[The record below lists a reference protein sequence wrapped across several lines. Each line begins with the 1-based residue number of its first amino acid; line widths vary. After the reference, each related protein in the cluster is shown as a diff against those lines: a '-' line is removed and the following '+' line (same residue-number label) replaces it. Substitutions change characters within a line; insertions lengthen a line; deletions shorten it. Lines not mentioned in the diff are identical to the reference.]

1 MEAAGSSKIQVSRY
15 MASCIR
21 GPQYLSIFT
30 DMTTSR
36 FINQYT
42 AQAHHLP
49 ANKIFT
55 VTNIQLNKFRTLPAL
70 PKIVACNLKKV
81 VTGFNNV

>member
-1 MEAAGSSKIQVSRY
+1 MYQGTTVF
-15 MASCIR
+15 
-21 GPQYLSIFT
+21 IFT
-30 DMTTSR
+30 DVTTTH
-36 FINQYT
+36 FIKQYT

-55 VTNIQLNKFRTLPAL
+55 ATNIQLNKFRPLPAL
-70 PKIVACNLKKV
+70 PKIVTRNLKKV